1 MALSG
6 GNLNVRDITL
16 RNIARTKTGW
26 TAGGDATS
34 TVADLDRS
42 GGGFSFATDNTD
54 NDCSVL
60 TYGGEM
66 FDFGDVGCRS
76 VLSFKMQWDPAGADT
91 GGCFIGFS
99 DTFSDATIGDT
110 DALGSQ
116 DAIGIFRPTNSAFF
130 TTVAQNAASNSGEL
144 TTTALAAATEYNV
157 RIEVEGLTGGLT
169 IRFYVDENLIDT
181 VTGFSYTNFGPELQ
195 LGVAI
200 GNKGANVNTVSVYD
214 MSVSHRALS

>member
-16 RNIARTKTGW
+16 RNIARTKNGW

-34 TVADLDRS
+34 TVTDLDRS
-42 GGGFSFATDNTD
+42 GGGFSFATDNTGD
-54 NDCSVL
+54 DCSVL

-76 VLSFKMQWDPAGADT
+76 VLSFKMQWDPKSANT

-99 DTFSDATIGDT
+99 DTFSDATIGDD

-116 DAIGIFRPTNSAFF
+116 DAIGIFRKTNSAFF
-130 TTVAQNAASNSGEL
+130 TTVAQNATSNSGEL

-200 GNKGANVNTVSVYD
+200 GNNGDVNTVSIYD